1 MTTPVSATAPLLSAN
16 LSPIQ
21 SSTGLSTALAARRL
35 AEDGPNVL
43 PEVAQ
48 VSSVRLFVR
57 QFSNIMI
64 GVLAGAALLSGWLQA
79 WIDAAAILAIIVLN
93 GMLGFVQEYK
103 AERSLAALRR
113 FSETNACVIRDE
125 RRRHVP
131 ARELVVGDL
140 IVLEAGDRVPADAQ
154 LVYAAML
161 KTQEA
166 SLTGESLPVQK
177 TCEPVPPCTP
187 LADRRNQVFQGTDVV
202 MGRARAVVRATGVR
216 TELGRIATLIDKR
229 DRQPTPFERRWEEL
243 GRVLLVLTLLVAAAV
258 FAIGLL
264 RGEPVLAMF
273 LTAVSLAVAAIPEA
287 VPAIVTMT
295 LAVGVMKMVSRH
307 ALIRRLPAVETLG
320 ATTVLCT
327 DKTGTLTKNQM
338 TVTSLYAADRRFELT
353 GEGYVPVG
361 ELHESGSHLSEIPLS
376 VRALLTAGVLCNH
389 ASLHKSDDFW
399 EIDGDPTEGAI
410 LVAAAKVGLMKAP
423 LEAEHPFVD
432 EVPFDSERKMMTVV
446 RLTLGQTEAYTKGAA
461 GAVLRHCTRYA
472 ADDGSLLPLDDTY
485 RELVRRMEHN
495 YAKQALRVLA
505 LARRTFHP
513 RPDRFDA
520 EVERHLVFLGLIAMR
535 DPIRPEARPAVTLL
549 RDAGIRTVMITG
561 DHRETADAIA
571 NDLGLRGGG
580 DTVTGIE
587 LDAMTPRELRQ
598 RVSRIAVYART
609 TAEHKFR
616 IVQAWQARGAVVAM
630 TGDGVNDAPALK
642 QADVGIA
649 MGLTGTEVT
658 KDAADMVVT
667 DDNIAS
673 IAAAVEEGR
682 VIYAN
687 IQKAVSY
694 LLSHNI
700 GEITVMLG
708 AAVAGLPLPLLPVQ
722 ILWINLITDSLPALA
737 LAMDPREPDVMQ
749 RRPRRRGEG
758 YFSTGRIQVI
768 VGRGVLM
775 GALAM
780 GAFAYALYGSDTG
793 LESARTLVFTI
804 LVFTQLFQA
813 GIWRSDVK
821 TQIELGI
828 FTNRPLLTAILVSV
842 TLQIAILTYE
852 PLHAVFAVTDLN
864 ANEWI
869 GVLLVAL
876 LPIPVLEWRKSFTS
890 DVNGSGASRSL
901 HKGENDA

>member
-1 MTTPVSATAPLLSAN
+1 MTTPVSATTPILSVN

-21 SSTGLSTALAARRL
+21 SASGLSEALAARRL

-43 PEVAQ
+43 PEAAR
-48 VSSVRLFVR
+48 VSAVRLFVR

-64 GVLAGAALLSGWLQA
+64 GVLAGAAVLSGWLQE
-79 WIDAAAILAIIVLN
+79 WIDAATILAIIVLN
-93 GMLGFVQEYK
+93 GILGFIQQYK

-113 FSETNACVIRDE
+113 YSETSACVIRDA
-125 RRRHVP
+125 RRRHIP

-140 IVLEAGDRVPADAQ
+140 IELEAGDRVPADAQ
-154 LVYAAML
+154 LVYAAMVR
-161 KTQEA
+161 TQEA
-166 SLTGESLPVQK
+166 SLTGESIPVQK
-177 TCEPVPPCTP
+177 TCEPVPPDTP
-187 LADRRNQVFQGTDVV
+187 LGDRRNHVFQGTDVV
-202 MGRARAVVRATGVR
+202 MGRARAVVRATGIR
-216 TELGRIATLIDKR
+216 TELGRIATLVDKK
-229 DRQPTPFERRWEEL
+229 DRQRTPFERRWEEL

-264 RGEPVLAMF
+264 RGEPALAMF

-295 LAVGVMKMVSRH
+295 LAVGVLKMVSRH

-338 TVTSLYAADRRFELT
+338 TVTNMYVGDRRFEVT
-353 GEGYVPVG
+353 GEGYVPTG
-361 ELHESGSHLSEIPLS
+361 ELRESGSRVSEIPLS

-389 ASLHKSDDFW
+389 ASLHQSDRVWD
-399 EIDGDPTEGAI
+399 IDGDPTEGAI
-410 LVAAAKVGLMKAP
+410 LVAAAKVGLTKAP
-423 LEAEHPFVD
+423 LEAEHPLVD

-485 RELVRRMEHN
+485 RELVRRMEHD

-505 LARRTFHP
+505 VARRTLHL
-513 RPDRFDA
+513 RPGRFDA
-520 EVERHLVFLGLIAMR
+520 EVERHLVFLGLMAMR
-535 DPIRPEARPAVTLL
+535 DPIRPEAGPAVTLL
-549 RDAGIRTVMITG
+549 HDAGIRTVMMTG

-571 NDLGLRGGG
+571 NDLGMRGGG
-580 DTVTGIE
+580 DTVTGVE
-587 LDAMTPRELRQ
+587 LDAMSTGELHR
-598 RVSRIAVYART
+598 RVSSIAVYART

-616 IVQAWQARGAVVAM
+616 IVQAWQAHGAVVAM

-658 KDAADMVVT
+658 KDVADMVVT

-687 IQKAVSY
+687 IQKAVAY

-737 LAMDPREPDVMQ
+737 LAMDPKEPDVM
-749 RRPRRRGEG
+749 RRPPRQHGGR
-758 YFSTGRIQVI
+758 YFSAGRIRAI
-768 VGRGVLM
+768 VARGLFM
-775 GALAM
+775 GALAL
-780 GAFAYALYGSDTG
+780 GVFSYALYGTDTG
-793 LESARTLVFTI
+793 LDGARTLVFTL
-804 LVFTQLFQA
+804 LVLTQLFQA

-821 TQIELGI
+821 TQMDLGLL
-828 FTNRPLLTAILVSV
+828 TNRPLIAAILLSV
-842 TLQIAILTYE
+842 MLQLVIQMFE
-852 PLHAVFAVTDLN
+852 PLHSVFGVTDLRFH
-864 ANEWI
+864 EWF
-869 GVLLVAL
+869 GAVAVAL
-876 LPIPVLEWRKSFTS
+876 LPVPVLEWLKR
-890 DVNGSGASRSL
+890 R
-901 HKGENDA
+901 

>member
-1 MTTPVSATAPLLSAN
+1 
-16 LSPIQ
+16 
-21 SSTGLSTALAARRL
+21 
-35 AEDGPNVL
+35 
-43 PEVAQ
+43 
-48 VSSVRLFVR
+48 
-57 QFSNIMI
+57 
-64 GVLAGAALLSGWLQA
+64 
-79 WIDAAAILAIIVLN
+79 
-93 GMLGFVQEYK
+93 
-103 AERSLAALRR
+103 
-113 FSETNACVIRDE
+113 
-125 RRRHVP
+125 
-131 ARELVVGDL
+131 
-140 IVLEAGDRVPADAQ
+140 
-154 LVYAAML
+154 
-161 KTQEA
+161 
-166 SLTGESLPVQK
+166 
-177 TCEPVPPCTP
+177 
-187 LADRRNQVFQGTDVV
+187 
-202 MGRARAVVRATGVR
+202 
-216 TELGRIATLIDKR
+216 
-229 DRQPTPFERRWEEL
+229 
-243 GRVLLVLTLLVAAAV
+243 
-258 FAIGLL
+258 
-264 RGEPVLAMF
+264 
-273 LTAVSLAVAAIPEA
+273 
-287 VPAIVTMT
+287 
-295 LAVGVMKMVSRH
+295 
-307 ALIRRLPAVETLG
+307 
-320 ATTVLCT
+320 
-327 DKTGTLTKNQM
+327 
-338 TVTSLYAADRRFELT
+338 
-353 GEGYVPVG
+353 
-361 ELHESGSHLSEIPLS
+361 
-376 VRALLTAGVLCNH
+376 
-389 ASLHKSDDFW
+389 
-399 EIDGDPTEGAI
+399 
-410 LVAAAKVGLMKAP
+410 
-423 LEAEHPFVD
+423 
-432 EVPFDSERKMMTVV
+432 
-446 RLTLGQTEAYTKGAA
+446 
-461 GAVLRHCTRYA
+461 
-472 ADDGSLLPLDDTY
+472 
-485 RELVRRMEHN
+485 MEHT

-505 LARRTFHP
+505 LARRTLHP

-520 EVERHLVFLGLIAMR
+520 EVEGHLVFLGLLAMR
-535 DPIRPEARPAVTLL
+535 DPIRPEAGPAATLL
-549 RDAGIRTVMITG
+549 HDAGIRTVMITG
-561 DHRETADAIA
+561 DHRATADAIA
-571 NDLGLRGGG
+571 NDLGLRDGG

-587 LDAMTPRELRQ
+587 LDAMTPSELRR

-708 AAVAGLPLPLLPVQ
+708 AAIVGLPLPLLPVQ

-749 RRPRRRGEG
+749 RPPRRRGEG
-758 YFSTGRIQVI
+758 YFSTRRIQVI